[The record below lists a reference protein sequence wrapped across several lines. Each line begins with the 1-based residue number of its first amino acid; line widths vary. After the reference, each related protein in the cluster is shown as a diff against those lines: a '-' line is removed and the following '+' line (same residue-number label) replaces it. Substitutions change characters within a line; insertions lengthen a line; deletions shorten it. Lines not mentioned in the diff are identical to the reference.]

1 MLHRPRIPTK
11 AQTNNLSANCSCT
24 MFYKAYLQ
32 RGRNAM
38 PYNNETHNEHR
49 RYQSHS
55 RVTRPKA
62 NPDGQ
67 STRTRRQAT
76 SQPGE
81 SFQYSRHAHRY
92 AARERELRNK
102 KRARVAALSCVAI
115 IALCALC
122 FSTPPQAYKA
132 PSATNNRLNNQR
144 TTPKRSKRPHNPTTT
159 RAISLSASM
168 ATPIPTCSAGKNT

>member
-24 MFYKAYLQ
+24 MFCKAYLQ

-55 RVTRPKA
+55 RATRPKA

-81 SFQYSRHAHRY
+81 SFQYSRRAHRY

-122 FSTPPQAYKA
+122 FGVVKA
-132 PSATNNRLNNQR
+132 LN
-144 TTPKRSKRPHNPTTT
+144 T
-159 RAISLSASM
+159 SAS
-168 ATPIPTCSAGKNT
+168 AQGPLGNEHHLYHKPLIGVYRQEIRRTPFR

>member
-122 FSTPPQAYKA
+122 FGVVKALNTATSAQGPLGNEQQAQQ
-132 PSATNNRLNNQR
+132 SAAYA
-144 TTPKRSKRPHNPTTT
+144 KE
-159 RAISLSASM
+159 
-168 ATPIPTCSAGKNT
+168 